1 MFRRA
6 HLPIVGS
13 VWMFAVAWASC
24 PWVRVRPSDMGKMP
38 MPLAP
43 PSMGRCARL
52 CPPQLSDL
60 HDPVF
65 IVNEWDV
72 NRMLT
77 FGPTFQRFT
86 FTVLM
91 GRMQVDFSP

>member
-1 MFRRA
+1 MGILPVGLCQAIGHGQDA
-6 HLPIVGS
+6 HATCATVNGQ
-13 VWMFAVAWASC
+13 M
-24 PWVRVRPSDMGKMP
+24 RPA
-38 MPLAP
+38 L
-43 PSMGRCARL
+43 
-52 CPPQLSDL
+52 PPQLSDL

>member
-1 MFRRA
+1 LRHRQWA
-6 HLPIVGS
+6 DAPG
-13 VWMFAVAWASC
+13 FA
-24 PWVRVRPSDMGKMP
+24 
-38 MPLAP
+38 
-43 PSMGRCARL
+43 
-52 CPPQLSDL
+52 PPQLSDL

>member
-1 MFRRA
+1 
-6 HLPIVGS
+6 
-13 VWMFAVAWASC
+13 
-24 PWVRVRPSDMGKMP
+24 
-38 MPLAP
+38 
-43 PSMGRCARL
+43 
-52 CPPQLSDL
+52 L